1 MIDRQVRHPAGLR
14 AAGSWPTQLAWSVM
28 QTMGRLLPMPYP
40 RMRKERLEKAGQ
52 RYRELWDEWAAE
64 QERSPAFAS

>member
-1 MIDRQVRHPAGLR
+1 
-14 AAGSWPTQLAWSVM
+14 M